1 MPCALCHAMQWV
13 APDENCV
20 ITRFLFAFPN
30 GTNVNG
36 GAFPSDSTSE
46 DFEREVRACIEA
58 LEKQCVE
65 S

>member
-36 GAFPSDSTSE
+36 GTFPSDSTSE
-46 DFEREVRACIEA
+46 DFENNQVKKGSICYT
-58 LEKQCVE
+58 
-65 S
+65 

>member
-36 GAFPSDSTSE
+36 GTFPSDSTSE

-58 LEKQCVE
+58 LEKQCVGD
-65 S
+65 

>member
-1 MPCALCHAMQWV
+1 M
-13 APDENCV
+13 

-30 GTNVNG
+30 GDMNG
-36 GAFPSDSTSE
+36 GSFPSDSTSE